1 MTFAVQKIKKNTPF
15 TSCGVEISGISP
27 TISRDH
33 LMVFFESP
41 RMSGGDEC
49 EDFFFD
55 PENNK
60 AVVTYKNTKGMNLV
74 KD

>member
-1 MTFAVQKIKKNTPF
+1 MVFTIQNIESDTPLV
-15 TSCGVEISGISP
+15 SCGVEISGIS
-27 TISRDH
+27 TNISRDH

-60 AVVTYKNTKGMNLV
+60 AVVTYKNTKGMIIQ
-74 KD
+74 

>member
-1 MTFAVQKIKKNTPF
+1 MVFTIQQIESDTPF
-15 TSCGVEISGISP
+15 VSCGVEISGIS
-27 TISRDH
+27 TNISRDH

-60 AVVTYKNTKGMNLV
+60 AVVTYKNTKGMIIQ
-74 KD
+74 